1 MCADDRSLC
10 ADDAVSLCADDSFAM
25 CADDSL
31 SMCADDAL
39 TQVSHCYRWIPCDIP
54 IASLIGHG
62 STFLFRGLLMSL
74 EGTNYLRIV
83 GWNFGAWRLQ
93 RCCAWMN
100 RPTFWTLKP
109 PPGSCWWS
117 GAGNKAWLMW
127 LLLAHG
133 SGESVVGCCWRI
145 IDDSV
150 LCLLMD

>member
-1 MCADDRSLC
+1 MY
-10 ADDAVSLCADDSFAM
+10 
-25 CADDSL
+25 
-31 SMCADDAL
+31 
-39 TQVSHCYRWIPCDIP
+39 TQVYPLVIKRGWLGNQAGNLIELNDLNTGFSGKPCASIPLLPLNSMWYIP
-54 IASLIGHG
+54 IASLIVHG

-74 EGTNYLRIV
+74 EGTNYLRIA

-127 LLLAHG
+127 LLLVHG
-133 SGESVVGCCWRI
+133 SGESVVGYCWRI
-145 IDDSV
+145 INDSV
-150 LCLLMD
+150 LCLLMG